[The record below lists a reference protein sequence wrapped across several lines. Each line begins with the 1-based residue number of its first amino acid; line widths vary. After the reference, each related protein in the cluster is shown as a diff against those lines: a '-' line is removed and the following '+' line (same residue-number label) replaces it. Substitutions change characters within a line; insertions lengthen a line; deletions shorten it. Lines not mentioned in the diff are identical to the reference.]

1 MGKVIKDYGM
11 IVTVKSTKD
20 SYLFVDGI
28 DRDRYIAGIIKMTEN
43 IPSRE
48 ILPVVA
54 GLNSDSAKI
63 VFAGGDEETLRRLM
77 RNVHISYSAY
87 RKIKKC
93 PVTFGKSSYELIDGF
108 EEMKKAKENTRLS
121 FDFVCY
127 VNSGVV

>member
-1 MGKVIKDYGM
+1 MGKVIKDYGI
-11 IVTVKSTKD
+11 IVTVKSAKN

-43 IPSRE
+43 FPSGE
-48 ILPVVA
+48 ILPVIA
-54 GLNSDSAKI
+54 GLNSDSAQI

-93 PVTFGKSSYELIDGF
+93 PVTFGKSLYELIDGF

-121 FDFVCY
+121 FEFVCY
-127 VNSGVV
+127 VNFGVV